1 MEYND
6 YELVSMAQE
15 HNEFAINVLHEK
27 YKKIIYNKSRK
38 VYNLLKDKGLE
49 LNDVIQEAT
58 IGFEEAIM
66 GYNQDDS
73 ALFYTFACICI
84 DRQLKT
90 LIVKQGRDKHKI
102 LNEAIT
108 LECEDDINLYN
119 VISDEVTP
127 ETELINKEEEI
138 NLHDKIVDI
147 LTELE
152 CSVFELKIQ
161 GFGYKEISDILDIE
175 IKDIYNAV
183 ERIKTK
189 INKVLDK

>member
-15 HNEFAINVLHEK
+15 HNELAINVLHEK
-27 YKKIIYNKSRK
+27 YNKIIYNKSRK

-49 LNDVIQEAT
+49 LSDVIQEAM

-73 ALFYTFACICI
+73 AIFYTFACLCI

-108 LECEDDINLYN
+108 LECEDDLNLYN
-119 VISDEVTP
+119 VVSDDVTP
-127 ETELINKEEEI
+127 ETELINKEEE
-138 NLHDKIVDI
+138 NSLHDKIVDI

-152 CSVFELKIQ
+152 CSVFELKIK
-161 GFGYKEISDILDIE
+161 GFNSKEISDVMNIE
-175 IKDIYNAV
+175 IKDVYNAV
-183 ERIKTK
+183 DRIKNK
-189 INKVLDK
+189 INKILDK

>member
-1 MEYND
+1 MKYND
-6 YELVSMAQE
+6 YELVSLAQE
-15 HNEFAINVLHEK
+15 KNEEAINVLHEK
-27 YKKIIYNKSRK
+27 YNKIIYNKSRK

-49 LNDVIQEAT
+49 LSDVIQEAM

-73 ALFYTFACICI
+73 AIFYTFACLCI

-108 LECEDDINLYN
+108 LECEDDLNLYN
-119 VISDEVTP
+119 VVSDDVTP
-127 ETELINKEEEI
+127 ETELINKEEE
-138 NLHDKIVDI
+138 NSLHDNIVDI

-152 CSVFELKIQ
+152 CSVFELKIK
-161 GFGYKEISDILDIE
+161 GFNSKEISDVMNIE
-175 IKDIYNAV
+175 IKDVYNAV
-183 ERIKTK
+183 DRIKNK
-189 INKVLDK
+189 INKILDK

>member
-27 YKKIIYNKSRK
+27 YKKIIYNKSKK

-49 LNDVIQEAT
+49 LSDVMQEAM

-66 GYNQDDS
+66 GYNQDDN

-119 VISDEVTP
+119 VISDDVTP
-127 ETELINKEEEI
+127 ETELINKEEE
-138 NLHDKIVDI
+138 NSLHDKIVDI

-161 GFGYKEISDILDIE
+161 GFSYKEISDVLDIE

-183 ERIKTK
+183 DRIKNK
-189 INKVLDK
+189 INKILDK